1 MSVKNCLISVFNK
14 DNLDVLVPYLEENNY
29 NIYTTGGTYA
39 VIQGLIKD
47 KNRVISIS
55 DYTTFPEICSG
66 RVKTLHPKIYGGILG
81 LRDVQSHLDDL
92 HRNDCILF
100 DMVVVNL
107 YPFEKV
113 LEDKEKTNICEE
125 TLLENID
132 IGGHT
137 LLRAAVKNYKYIQVL
152 SDPRQYVDIQT
163 LSITSNYELAKRAI
177 SSVMKYDIAINNW
190 LQGLHNSENDT
201 RSSDQTCI
209 GISYN
214 KFRDM
219 KYGLNPYM
227 KPSSV
232 YIKNGDKAPFK
243 VLNGNP
249 GYINLL
255 DVQYAIRL
263 VLEVKRQ
270 LNRECCASFKHNS
283 PAGVTTGINSLECVK
298 SARNVDAK
306 SSFGDIIGF
315 SGTVTKEIAE
325 HLKKVVSD
333 GIVAHRFTEE
343 ALQILK
349 TKKNGNYLVIEQQA
363 VNKGIEFRDINGI
376 TLMQPTNNSVL
387 SRSKLESVSHE
398 IQNSMILGYHTL
410 KYTQSN
416 CVCFVYEDTVI
427 GIGSG
432 QQNRVDCVRIA
443 GNKAKLWFDKQG
455 LDIKQVNNIVLVSD
469 AFFPFADNIDVAA
482 EYNTQYIL
490 QPGGSIRDYDIIS
503 ACEKYNMKI
512 VMSNQRVFTH

>member
-1 MSVKNCLISVFNK
+1 MSVKNCLISVFDK

-29 NIYTTGGTYA
+29 NIYTTGGTYT
-39 VIQGLIKD
+39 VIRGLIKD

-92 HRNDCILF
+92 HDNNCILF

-113 LEDKEKTNICEE
+113 LLEPNACEE

-137 LLRAAVKNYKYIQVL
+137 LLRAAVKNYKYIKVL
-152 SDPRQYVDIQT
+152 SDPSQYLDIKT
-163 LSITSNYELAKRAI
+163 LETTPNYQLAKIAMA
-177 SSVMKYDIAINNW
+177 SVMKYDIAINNW
-190 LQGLHNSENDT
+190 LQGLDDNNTS
-201 RSSDQTCI
+201 SSDQTYI
-209 GISYN
+209 GISYR
-214 KFRDM
+214 KFRNM

-232 YIKNGDKAPFK
+232 YIKENLGEPFK

-263 VLEVKRQ
+263 VLEVKTQ
-270 LNRECCASFKHNS
+270 LNIDCCASFKHNS
-283 PAGVTTGINSLECVK
+283 PAGVTMKRDSLECVK

-333 GIVAHRFTEE
+333 GIVAPHFTEE

-349 TKKNGNYLVIEQQA
+349 TKKNGSYLVIQQDL

-376 TLMQPTNNSVL
+376 TLMQPTNNSIL
-387 SRSKLESVSHE
+387 SRSKLDSVSHE

-416 CVCFVYEDTVI
+416 CVCFVYENTVI

-443 GNKAKLWFDKQG
+443 GNKAKLWFEKQG
-455 LDIKQVNNIVLVSD
+455 LDIKEANNIVLVSD

-512 VMSNQRVFTH
+512 VMSNQRIFTH

>member
-1 MSVKNCLISVFNK
+1 MSVKNCLISVFDK
-14 DNLDVLVPYLEENNY
+14 TNLDKLVPYLEQNNY
-29 NIYTTGGTYA
+29 NIYTTGGTYS
-39 VIQGLIKD
+39 VVLSYIQD
-47 KNRVISIS
+47 KSRVISIS
-55 DYTTFPEICSG
+55 DYTQFPEICSG

-81 LRDVQSHLDDL
+81 LRDAQSHLDDL
-92 HRNDCILF
+92 KVNECVLF

-113 LEDKEKTNICEE
+113 LEDKEKTNACEE

-152 SDPRQYVDIQT
+152 SEPSQYENPNS
-163 LSITSNYELAKRAI
+163 LSNISNYQLAKSAMA
-177 SSVMKYDIAINNW
+177 SVMKYDIAINNW
-190 LQGLHNSENDT
+190 FQDLDNNEDKPTS
-201 RSSDQTCI
+201 QTCI

-283 PAGVTTGINSLECVK
+283 PAGVTMGINSLACVRG
-298 SARNVDAK
+298 ARNIDAK

-315 SGTVTKEIAE
+315 SGTVTSNIAE
-325 HLKKVVSD
+325 YLKKEVSD
-333 GIVAHRFTEE
+333 GIVAPHFTEE
-343 ALQILK
+343 ALEILK
-349 TKKNGNYLVIEQQA
+349 TKKKGNYLIIEQQI
-363 VNKGIEFRDINGI
+363 VNRGIEFRDINGI

-387 SRSKLESVSHE
+387 SRNKLESVSHE
-398 IQNSMILGYHTL
+398 IQNSMMLGYHTL

-416 CVCFVYEDTVI
+416 CVCFVYEDNVI

-443 GNKAKLWFDKQG
+443 GNKAKLWFDKKG
-455 LDIKQVNNIVLVSD
+455 LNIKEVDNIVLVSD